1 MPPATL
7 GEIFLWEVIGTA
19 LLILLG
25 CGVVATVVLAKSK
38 GTGGGWLLINF
49 GWGFAVFVGAS
60 VAWRSGAHLNPA
72 VTFGLAIAGKTEW
85 SQVPVYIAAQLIG
98 AFIGAVLCWA
108 AFKKNFDEEPN
119 PQDTLGIFST
129 GPAIRSYGW
138 NTVTEVLGTFV
149 LVFWILLSPGLT
161 AKDSSDVSSLSFGNA
176 GLGFAAVA
184 FVVISIGNSLGGPT
198 GYAINPARDL
208 GPRIAYAIL
217 PIKGKGHPDWAY
229 SWVPVVGPLIGGALA
244 GLLYL
249 ATKGTITPA

>member
-1 MPPATL
+1 MAPPTL

-19 LLILLG
+19 MLLLLG

-72 VTFGLAIAGKTEW
+72 VTLGLAVAGKTPW
-85 SQVPVYIAAQLIG
+85 NQVPIYFAAQLIG

-129 GPAIRSYGW
+129 GPAVRSYGW
-138 NTVTEVLGTFV
+138 NAVTEAIGTFV
-149 LVFWILLSPGLT
+149 LLFWILVSPVLTQDANGIVGL
-161 AKDSSDVSSLSFGNA
+161 GNSA
-176 GLGFAAVA
+176 LGFAGVA
-184 FVVISIGNSLGGPT
+184 FVVISVGNSLGGPT

-217 PIKGKGHPDWAY
+217 PIRGKGTLDWGYA
-229 SWVPVVGPLIGGALA
+229 WVPIVGPLIGATLA

-249 ATKGTITPA
+249 ATKGTIVPA

>member
-7 GEIFLWEVIGTA
+7 GAIFLWEVIGTA
-19 LLILLG
+19 LLITLG

-49 GWGFAVFVGAS
+49 GWGFAVFAGAS

-72 VTFGLAIAGKTEW
+72 VTLGLAIAGKTPW
-85 SQVPVYIAAQLIG
+85 NQVPVYIAAQLVG
-98 AFIGAVLCWA
+98 AFIGAILCWL

-138 NTVTEVLGTFV
+138 NVATEVLGTFV
-149 LVFWILLSPGLT
+149 LVFWILVTPGSDIPFNNT
-161 AKDSSDVSSLSFGNA
+161 A
-176 GLGFAAVA
+176 LGYLGVA
-184 FVVISIGNSLGGPT
+184 FVVVSVGNSLGGPT

-208 GPRIAYAIL
+208 GPRIAYALL

-229 SWVPVVGPLIGGALA
+229 SWVPVVGPLLGATIA

-249 ATKGTITPA
+249 ATKGTLTPACHREPVVRR